1 MKLTE
6 IIAAS
11 NETLLSVEIMPPL
24 VGQSFEQLFRRLA
37 PLVECN
43 PAMINVTYHQQERV
57 YRERPDGSI
66 EKITL
71 RKRPGTVGISAAI
84 RYKMGIEV
92 VPHLICGGFTREETE
107 YALVD
112 LHYLGI
118 KNLLLLRGDPPPN
131 MKYFT
136 PEPGGHKYAI
146 DLVRQVTD
154 MNRGIYLDDELID
167 PKPTDFCIGVAGY
180 PEKHYEAPNMN
191 IDLRNLKAKI
201 DAGADYI
208 VTQMFFDNQK
218 FFRFVDNCR
227 ANGIEVPI
235 IPGIKPI
242 SRRKQIKAI
251 PKTFNVSLP
260 DELVSQLLACK
271 DDKAAYDI
279 GIEWAIRQ
287 SEELKAAGVPLLHYY
302 TMGKTEN
309 IVRIVKEVFGQ

>member
-1 MKLTE
+1 MKLTDLL
-6 IIAAS
+6 AQS
-11 NETLLSVEIMPPL
+11 NKTLLSIEIMPPL
-24 VGQSFEQLFRRLA
+24 VGQSFEQLFDRLT
-37 PLVECN
+37 PLVECQ
-43 PAMINVTYHQQERV
+43 PAMINVTYHQQEKV
-57 YRERPDGSI
+57 YRERPDGTI

-118 KNLLLLRGDPPPN
+118 QNLLLLRGDPPPN
-131 MKYFT
+131 MKHFT
-136 PEPGGHKYAI
+136 PEKGGHKYAV
-146 DLVRQVTD
+146 DLVKQVTD
-154 MNRGIYLDDELID
+154 MNRGIYLDDELIE
-167 PKPTDFCIGVAGY
+167 PNPTDFCIGVAGY
-180 PEKHYEAPNMN
+180 PEKHYEAPNFN

-218 FFRFVDNCR
+218 YFDFVDQCR
-227 ANGIEVPI
+227 EIGIEVPI

-251 PKTFNVSLP
+251 PKTFHVSLP
-260 DELVSQLLACK
+260 DPLVERLIACE
-271 DDKAAYDI
+271 DDKQAYQI
-279 GIEWAIRQ
+279 GIDWAIEQ
-287 SEELKAAGVPLLHYY
+287 SKELMEAGVPMLHYY
-302 TMGKTEN
+302 TMGKPGN
-309 IVRIVKEVFGQ
+309 VVQIIRAVFG